1 MQAATALIFEITRAA
16 DDAFD
21 RVVRDRGAQLL
32 RIAWRILGNW
42 ADAEDVVQDV
52 FLRLHRHGLDFPH
65 EAALGAWL
73 CRVTA
78 NLCIDRSRSAR
89 PIGELPELIAANSSA
104 EAAMLRDEQKRILTH
119 ALAALPARERAAIV
133 LREIEGLPTTDV
145 AAILGSSEST
155 VRSQISKAMTKLRM
169 LLAKEGE

>member
-1 MQAATALIFEITRAA
+1 
-16 DDAFD
+16 
-21 RVVRDRGAQLL
+21 
-32 RIAWRILGNW
+32 
-42 ADAEDVVQDV
+42 VVQDV

-78 NLCIDRSRSAR
+78 NLCIDRCLSAR

-104 EAAMLRDEQKRILTH
+104 EAAMLREEQKRVLMD

-133 LREIEGLPTTDV
+133 LREIERLLTAKLD
-145 AAILGSSEST
+145 
-155 VRSQISKAMTKLRM
+155 AMSVYLSPPEHA
-169 LLAKEGE
+169 LV

>member
-1 MQAATALIFEITRAA
+1 
-16 DDAFD
+16 
-21 RVVRDRGAQLL
+21 
-32 RIAWRILGNW
+32 
-42 ADAEDVVQDV
+42 
-52 FLRLHRHGLDFPH
+52 
-65 EAALGAWL
+65 
-73 CRVTA
+73 
-78 NLCIDRSRSAR
+78 
-89 PIGELPELIAANSSA
+89 
-104 EAAMLRDEQKRILTH
+104 MLRDEQKRILTH